1 MRGSNSVI
9 TASGFWASSS
19 VVGWLAFIGLLIT
32 AAAVIGASFR
42 NSHQAQVIANYRE
55 AANSWKEKAEAQDVA
70 IKELEARDAEKER
83 QIAELTGQLTMLRDL
98 VTSRPDFE
106 RLTVDFERMV
116 QRMDDRVG
124 EALALRSEIH
134 SVAEAVKGIAVK
146 IGDGHG

>member
-1 MRGSNSVI
+1 MLLATGFWSSNS
-9 TASGFWASSS
+9 TL
-19 VVGWLAFIGLLIT
+19 GWLAFIGLLIT

-55 AANSWKEKAEAQDVA
+55 AASSWKEKAEAQDVA
-70 IKELEARDAEKER
+70 IKELEARDAEKDR

-124 EALALRSEIH
+124 QALALRNEIH
-134 SVAEAVKGIAVK
+134 AVAEAVKGIEVM
-146 IGDGHG
+146 IGRDHG